1 MINVLQRLAELDGQ
15 NPRVERP
22 RITETP
28 VLGDGIKQLDISM
41 PEPGI
46 GDLRKLS
53 GMLKE
58 SIQECGMPGMGAPM
72 PMPHTPAS
80 LSMTAGNANEIVT
93 MMRGLADIASGAS
106 HSGMSGMGAE
116 MPHGDALM
124 GNEMPA
130 PMDLDHDGDMDGVA
144 MDTAAEPEMGMEE
157 PDMGGGDEL
166 GGGPMGGDELA
177 DLVNKL
183 KTGQPVKIKTDMPV
197 KVKTTNPVNGGAKD
211 EGMIGKGV
219 GGIAGGALGSA
230 AGGAL
235 GTMVGGPVG
244 GAIGSAVGDVAGT
257 SMGADAG
264 DDVTGEEESMAEDM
278 RVWDTSPKEQT
289 RDYNPNDFA
298 QMFNKIKDIDQA
310 KAATRADNP
319 LKRESVEAQPTDALT
334 ELTSKLF
341 ADYQAFVN
349 ESKGKCCCKTKGESK
364 CPVHGKMDESRA
376 KEGNAFG
383 KAVRDAKKDGIQKG
397 EKIKVGGKEY
407 SVKEEEKRTM
417 SKAAKGVMKYGKDG
431 MQALAKAG
439 KEGKSLEKVRDKY
452 NKYDEAYNPNN
463 VSAQHARDMKAHHR
477 AELKKK
483 ADAGDENAKAR
494 LAQAKK
500 NDAARRAD
508 FDARMER

>member
-28 VLGDGIKQLDISM
+28 ILGDGIKQLDISM

-53 GMLKE
+53 GVLKE

-72 PMPHTPAS
+72 PSTPAS

-106 HSGMSGMGAE
+106 HSGMPAMGAE
-116 MPHGDALM
+116 MPHGDAMM
-124 GNEMPA
+124 GGDMPA
-130 PMDLDHDGDMDGVA
+130 PMDLDHDGDMDGVT
-144 MDTAAEPEMGMEE
+144 MPMGAEPEM
-157 PDMGGGDEL
+157 GGDEL

-177 DLVNKL
+177 DMVNKL
-183 KTGQPVKIKTDMPV
+183 KTGQPVKISTNMPV
-197 KVKTTNPVNGGAKD
+197 KVKTSNPVKGGGEKD
-211 EGMIGKGV
+211 EGAIGGL
-219 GGIAGGALGSA
+219 IGGAAGAALGGPMGAMTGYA
-230 AGGAL
+230 AG
-235 GTMVGGPVG
+235 
-244 GAIGSAVGDVAGT
+244 SK
-257 SMGADAG
+257 AG
-264 DDVTGEEESMAEDM
+264 DDLAGDEEESMAEDM

-319 LKRESVEAQPTDALT
+319 LKRESVEQAPVDSLT
-334 ELTSKLF
+334 ELTNQLF

-349 ESKGKCCCKTKGESK
+349 EGKKAKKDYDGD
-364 CPVHGKMDESRA
+364 GKVETPKDEVWGSRA
-376 KEGNAFG
+376 KAAAKAG
-383 KAVRDAKKDGIQKG
+383 KPF
-397 EKIKVGGKEY
+397 KEA
-407 SVKEEEKRTM
+407 EERTM

-452 NKYDEAYNPNN
+452 NKYD
-463 VSAQHARDMKAHHR
+463 
-477 AELKKK
+477 
-483 ADAGDENAKAR
+483 
-494 LAQAKK
+494 
-500 NDAARRAD
+500 
-508 FDARMER
+508 

>member
-46 GDLRKLS
+46 NDLRKLS

-106 HSGMSGMGAE
+106 HSGMPGMGAE

-144 MDTAAEPEMGMEE
+144 MDTAAEPEIGMEE

-177 DLVNKL
+177 DMINKL
-183 KTGQPVKIKTDMPV
+183 KTGHPVKIKTDMPV
-197 KVKTTNPVNGGAKD
+197 KVKTSNPVSGGEKD
-211 EGMIGKGV
+211 EGVVGGGV
-219 GGIAGGALGSA
+219 GAGIGAALGGPLGAMAGGAMGGS
-230 AGGAL
+230 L
-235 GTMVGGPVG
+235 E
-244 GAIGSAVGDVAGT
+244 D
-257 SMGADAG
+257 
-264 DDVTGEEESMAEDM
+264 ESMAEDM

-319 LKRESVEAQPTDALT
+319 LKRESVEAQPTDTLT
-334 ELTSKLF
+334 ELTNQLF

-383 KAVRDAKKDGIQKG
+383 KAVRDAKKDGVQPG
-397 EKIKVGGKEY
+397 EKIKVGGKSY
-407 SVKEEEKRTM
+407 PVKEAERTM
-417 SKAAKGVMKYGKDG
+417 SRAAKGVMKYGKDG

-439 KEGKSLEKVRDKY
+439 KEGKNLDKVRDKY
-452 NKYDEAYNPNN
+452 NKYDEAYNPNS
-463 VSAQHARDMKAHHR
+463 VDAQHRRSLEKSRVDD
-477 AELKKK
+477 LKKK
-483 ADAGDENAKAR
+483 AEAGDEKAKAALKR
-494 LAQAKK
+494 HEDKK
-500 NDAARRAD
+500 AGMRAD

>member
-1 MINVLQRLAELDGQ
+1 
-15 NPRVERP
+15 
-22 RITETP
+22 
-28 VLGDGIKQLDISM
+28 
-41 PEPGI
+41 
-46 GDLRKLS
+46 
-53 GMLKE
+53 
-58 SIQECGMPGMGAPM
+58 
-72 PMPHTPAS
+72 
-80 LSMTAGNANEIVT
+80 
-93 MMRGLADIASGAS
+93 
-106 HSGMSGMGAE
+106 
-116 MPHGDALM
+116 
-124 GNEMPA
+124 
-130 PMDLDHDGDMDGVA
+130 
-144 MDTAAEPEMGMEE
+144 
-157 PDMGGGDEL
+157 
-166 GGGPMGGDELA
+166 
-177 DLVNKL
+177 
-183 KTGQPVKIKTDMPV
+183 MPV

-244 GAIGSAVGDVAGT
+244 GAIGSAVGNVAGT

-349 ESKGKCCCKTKGESK
+349 ESKKEKKAKKDYDGDGKIETNK
-364 CPVHGKMDESRA
+364 DEVWGSRA
-376 KEGNAFG
+376 KAAA
-383 KAVRDAKKDGIQKG
+383 KAGHPF
-397 EKIKVGGKEY
+397 KEA
-407 SVKEEEKRTM
+407 EERTM

-463 VSAQHARDMKAHHR
+463 VSAQHARDMKADHR

>member
-1 MINVLQRLAELDGQ
+1 MINVLQRLAELDAQ
-15 NPRVERP
+15 NPRVEKP
-22 RITETP
+22 RVMETP
-28 VLGDGIKQLDISM
+28 VLGGNGIKQLDVNM
-41 PEPGI
+41 PEP
-46 GDLRKLS
+46 DMKTLRQLS
-53 GMLKE
+53 GLME
-58 SIQECGMPGMGAPM
+58 SREFGNSIAECGMPGMGAPM
-72 PMPHTPAS
+72 PSTPAS

-106 HSGMSGMGAE
+106 HSGMQGMGAP
-116 MPHGDALM
+116 MPT
-124 GNEMPA
+124 GNDMLGGMPS

-144 MDTAAEPEMGMEE
+144 MDMGAEPEM
-157 PDMGGGDEL
+157 GGDEL

-177 DLVNKL
+177 DMVNKL
-183 KTGQPVKIKTDMPV
+183 KTGQPVKISTNMPV

-319 LKRESVEAQPTDALT
+319 LKRESVEQQPTDSLT
-334 ELTSKLF
+334 ELTNQLF
-341 ADYQAFVN
+341 ADYQAFVS
-349 ESKGKCCCKTKGESK
+349 ESKKEKKAKKDYDGDGKIETNK
-364 CPVHGKMDESRA
+364 DEVWGSRA
-376 KEGNAFG
+376 K
-383 KAVRDAKKDGIQKG
+383 
-397 EKIKVGGKEY
+397 
-407 SVKEEEKRTM
+407 
-417 SKAAKGVMKYGKDG
+417 AA
-431 MQALAKAG
+431 AKAG
-439 KEGKSLEKVRDKY
+439 HPFK
-452 NKYDEAYNPNN
+452 EAYNPNS
-463 VSAQHARDMKAHHR
+463 VAAQHARDLEKSR
-477 AELKKK
+477 VDDLKKK
-483 ADAGDENAKAR
+483 AEAGDEKAKAALKR
-494 LAQAKK
+494 HEDKK
-500 NDAARRAD
+500 AGMRAD